1 MSLFAIIG
9 HDVANS
15 SAQRQTTR
23 AEHVERLQVLDREQR
38 LIIAGPTPIE
48 HGKSEMSGSLIIA
61 DFDSLEAAQTWAD
74 AEPYLRDG
82 VYSHVDIRPFIHTLP
97 KPDDS
102 VSDKVAQSWI
112 SAHPCQK
119 VATINV
125 ALLLSC

>member
-15 SAQRQTTR
+15 SAQRQITR
-23 AEHVERLQVLDREQR
+23 AEHVERLQALDLEQR

-61 DFDSLEAAQTWAD
+61 DFDSLEAAQTWAN

-82 VYSHVDIRPFIHTLP
+82 VYSHVDIRPFVQTLP
-97 KPDDS
+97 APDDS
-102 VSDKVAQSWI
+102 ASDKAVNS
-112 SAHPCQK
+112 
-119 VATINV
+119 
-125 ALLLSC
+125 